1 MNKNQQEYLKNETIK
16 RKEEFMTRRTKIICT
31 LGPSTD
37 NEAVMRALIEEGMNV
52 ARFNFS
58 HGPHDEQMG
67 RLKMLRKLRK
77 ELGKYV
83 AALLDTK
90 GPEIRLVE
98 FEKGKTELKTG
109 QTFTLTTDDILGTD
123 ERVSITYKNLADDVK
138 LGDHILID
146 DGLVGLEVVEIKP
159 VAKPVNTK
167 VNARDIVCKVLND
180 GVISNKKGVNVPNV
194 DLTMPFISEKD
205 YGDICFAVENDYDFI
220 AASFVRTA
228 EDVME
233 IRKILAE
240 KGGEDIKII
249 SKIENMQGVRN
260 IDDIIRVSDGIM
272 VARGDMGVEI
282 PLEDVPVMQK
292 MIIKKACEAGKI
304 VITAT
309 QMLDSMMKHPR
320 PTRAESTDVANA
332 IYDGTSAIMLSG
344 ETAAGMYPIEAVK
357 TMVRIATRTEQDIN
371 YLQRFR
377 QRRTMCN
384 PDVTNAISHATCTM
398 AGDLSAA
405 AIVTVTKSGRTA
417 RMISKYRPN
426 CTIIGECLTEK
437 VCRQL
442 NLEWGVEPVLITE
455 EQDASQL
462 FEKAVDVAEMA
473 GFVSKGE
480 LVVLTGG
487 VPLGVS
493 GTTNLIKVQVAGH
506 ILVTGKGLNGK
517 KISGN
522 LCVCHSNEDLK
533 SFKDGDII
541 VAADTTNE
549 MMAQMRQASALI
561 VEAEGANCHAAIA
574 GLSLDIPVLIAA
586 KNALNVLKTSAYV
599 EVDCESGVVS
609 AN

>member
-292 MIIKKACEAGKI
+292 MIIKKVCEAGKI

-357 TMVRIATRTEQDIN
+357 TMVRIATRTEHDIN

-417 RMISKYRPN
+417 RMISKYRPD

-442 NLEWGVEPVLITE
+442 NLEWGVEPILITE

-586 KNALNVLKTSAYV
+586 KNALDVLKTSAYV